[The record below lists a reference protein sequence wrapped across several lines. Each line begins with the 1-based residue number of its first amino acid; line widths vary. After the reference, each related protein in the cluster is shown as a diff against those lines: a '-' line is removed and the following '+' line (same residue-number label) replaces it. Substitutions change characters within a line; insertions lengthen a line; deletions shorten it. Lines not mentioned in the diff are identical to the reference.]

1 MADLRVLVGTYF
13 LLAVMGF
20 LVSVPLG
27 SGLVLVAAEKTD
39 LLNLNTPSNE
49 QLNALPGI
57 GEAYTEKIIK
67 GRPYQ
72 RKEELVQKK
81 ILSRATYEGIK
92 YSLRRSRSEPEESL
106 NLLARL
112 GRIIEMGSGCPSESG
127 AQETRANKRTPRI
140 VGVSIRPILPF
151 HRSTRP

>member
-1 MADLRVLVGTYF
+1 MADLRVLVGTCF

-67 GRPYQ
+67 GGPYQ

-81 ILSRATYEGIK
+81 ILSRAAYEGIK
-92 YSLRRSRSEPEESL
+92 YKIAAKQKW
-106 NLLARL
+106 AR
-112 GRIIEMGSGCPSESG
+112 
-127 AQETRANKRTPRI
+127 
-140 VGVSIRPILPF
+140 GVPQPASAVRQD
-151 HRSTRP
+151 H